1 MVVMKI
7 LSGQFFSSPFFDI
20 KRIGLY
26 LVIHVIMTSCGQNV
40 QQLDYLIVNALVF
53 SGENEEPTY
62 TDLGIKGERIVFVG
76 SSEEKGLSAINI
88 LDAKGLIL
96 TPGFIDPHTHL
107 DRDLSGPEYRS
118 NLASLKQG
126 VTTVFAGNDGNSPLP
141 IGRKLEEWERNG
153 IGTNAG
159 LFVGHGAVRRVVL
172 GLEAKQPRVEDLKEM
187 ESLVVKSMEEGA
199 FGLSTGLF
207 YAPGSYAKVEEIVAL
222 AKVAASFGGIYDTH
236 IRDESS
242 YSIGLLASIEEAI
255 NIGRKTGI
263 PIHISHIKALGT
275 DVWGK
280 SEEVIALIE
289 AVQKEG
295 INVTAN
301 QYPYLASKTSF
312 RATVI
317 PRWAEDGGNDA
328 MLGRFGNFEIRNRLI
343 QEITENIRIRGGADA
358 LVFSESENP
367 DYDGMSL
374 RKFAEVRR
382 LSEAEAA
389 MAILTEEPN
398 LGVISYNML
407 EEDLKNFM
415 LKDWV
420 VTGSDGGSGHP
431 RKYGSFARKIGYY
444 AHREKWTGLSF
455 AIHQSTA
462 KTARILGLDRRGL
475 IQEGYF
481 ADLVLIDLERYLDK
495 ATFESPYELAE
506 GVEYVFVNGNLV
518 INKGEFSG
526 DLKGKALRLNPTK
539 K

>member
-1 MVVMKI
+1 MVVVKI
-7 LSGQFFSSPFFDI
+7 LLGKFFNLPFFDI
-20 KRIGLY
+20 KSIWLSV
-26 LVIHVIMTSCGQNV
+26 VISGMMLSCGPSV
-40 QQLDYLIVNALVF
+40 QEIDYLIVNALVF
-53 SGENEEPTY
+53 SGENEEPIH
-62 TDLGIKGERIVFVG
+62 TDVGIKGEEIVFVG
-76 SSEEKGLSAINI
+76 DSGQKGIKALKV

-96 TPGFIDPHTHL
+96 APGFIDPHTHL
-107 DRDLSGPEYRS
+107 DRDLSSPEYQS
-118 NLASLKQG
+118 NLASLMQG

-159 LFVGHGAVRRVVL
+159 LFVGHGAVRRVVI
-172 GLEAKQPRVEDLKEM
+172 GLEAKQPNREDLEEM
-187 ESLVVKSMEEGA
+187 KALVAKSMEEGA

-207 YAPGSYAKVEEIVAL
+207 YAPGSYAKEEEVVAL
-222 AKVAASFGGIYDTH
+222 AKVAGSYGGIYDTH

-263 PIHISHIKALGT
+263 PVHISHIKALGT
-275 DVWGK
+275 DLWGK
-280 SEEVIALIE
+280 SKEVIALVE
-289 AVQKEG
+289 SAQKEG

-328 MLGRFGNFEIRNRLI
+328 MLGRFGNLEIRNRLI
-343 QEITENIRIRGGADA
+343 QEITENIRIRGGAEA
-358 LVFSESENP
+358 LVFSEAENP

-374 RKFAEVRR
+374 RKFAEIRR

-389 MAILTEEPN
+389 IAVLTEEPN
-398 LGVISYNML
+398 LGVISYNMVD
-407 EEDLKNFM
+407 EDLKNFM

-431 RKYGSFARKIGYY
+431 RKYGSFARKIGYM
-444 AHREKWTGLSF
+444 ALREKWMAMPF

-462 KTARILGLDRRGL
+462 KTARILGIEDRGL
-475 IQEGYF
+475 IKEGFY
-481 ADLVLIDLERYLDK
+481 ADIVLFNPDLYVDS
-495 ATFESPYELAE
+495 ATFESPYEEAK
-506 GVEYVFVNGNLV
+506 GVVYVFVNGKMV
-518 INKGEFSG
+518 IDEGKYNGE
-526 DLKGKALRLNPTK
+526 LAGKALRLN
-539 K
+539 